1 MALHIPSSMRVFLL
15 VFLGLN
21 LLQSGSTPLLYD
33 EAYFWYYAQNPSL
46 GFFEYPPM
54 IAWMIWVGERLFEGE
69 LGVRLLSTLMGSGT
83 ALFLWLSQER
93 PEKQDPRL
101 FALLFCAFP
110 LLHLYTFLSLPN
122 SALLFF
128 SAWGFYAFKCYSV
141 HKDIFNT
148 VFFGVSMAGILY
160 SEYLGIFLIA
170 VFPFARPAMVRESAY
185 WKAMGLCL
193 GLYLPH
199 LIWLGLND
207 WVSIRYT
214 FFERPLPLREPL
226 AFTSGTLLKLT
237 LVLGLMTP
245 FVYKG
250 LLKWSRENIISKAAF
265 YLSCTLLVFYFLSS
279 FQRPVSLQ
287 LLALFS
293 LPALLLTAAFLTES
307 TVWRKWIWPLA
318 GGQVILLLY
327 FRIALVIPQISLF
340 PHPAH
345 HIESWVEIMKSR
357 SDSLPLVFE
366 NNPQK
371 AALFSF
377 YTDQSSYSF
386 NTFNFRK
393 NQYNLDTLTEARL
406 RGERVSYVNEKDPL
420 AQDFTIKDTVYG
432 KLPVQDP
439 FYSYRNLEA
448 WLDTD
453 EVVSQNIGARKLLV
467 FNPYSDSIPIGQLN
481 IRVAFRDK
489 NRRILGTIPAPY
501 LPMPK
506 FSDEGIPL
514 DQTYLKRMDTTEF
527 RITLPL
533 EAPTE
538 ARYLQIALSEFGQLP
553 GLNSRPIRLKLEEKE
568 E

>member
-21 LLQSGSTPLLYD
+21 LLQSGTTPLLYD
-33 EAYFWYYAQNPSL
+33 EAYFWYYAQNPSF

-54 IAWMIWVGERLFEGE
+54 IAWMIWLGERLFDGE
-69 LGVRLLSTLMGSGT
+69 IGVRLLSTLMGSGT
-83 ALFLWLSQER
+83 VLFLWLSLDN
-93 PEKQDPRL
+93 PEKQNPRL

-128 SAWGFYAFKCYSV
+128 SAWGFYAFKRFSAQSDMV
-141 HKDIFNT
+141 NT
-148 VFFGVSMAGILY
+148 VFFGLGMAGILY
-160 SEYLGIFLIA
+160 SEYLGLFLIA
-170 VFPFARPAMVRESAY
+170 VFPLANPVLWQKSAF
-185 WKAMGLCL
+185 WKAIALCCA
-193 GLYLPH
+193 LYLPH
-199 LIWLGLND
+199 LFWLGLND
-207 WVSIRYT
+207 WVSLRYT

-237 LVLGLMTP
+237 LVLGVMTP
-245 FVYKG
+245 FAYKG
-250 LLKWSRENIISKAAF
+250 ILKWSREKIVSRAAF

-293 LPALLLTAAFLTES
+293 LPALLLTSAFLS
-307 TVWRKWIWPLA
+307 QPTVWRKWIWPLA

-327 FRIALVIPQISLF
+327 FRIALVIPQVSVF
-340 PHPAH
+340 PHPSH
-345 HIESWVEIMKSR
+345 HIKTWVEVMQNR
-357 SDSLPLVFE
+357 SDRLPLVFE

-377 YTDQSSYSF
+377 YTDQPSYSF

-393 NQYNLDTLTEARL
+393 NQYNLDTLTESEL
-406 RGERVSYVNEKDPL
+406 RGERVAYLSEQDPL
-420 AQDFTIKDTVYG
+420 AQDFTTKDTLYE

-439 FYSYRNLEA
+439 FYSYRNLQA

-453 EVVSQNIGARKLLV
+453 EVVSQHIGARKLLIY
-467 FNPYSDSIPIGQLN
+467 NPYHDSIPLGQLN

-489 NRRILGTIPAPY
+489 NRRILGTFAAPY
-501 LPMPK
+501 LPMPNLSK
-506 FSDEGIPL
+506 EGIPL
-514 DQTYLKRMDTTEF
+514 DQTYLKKMDTTEF

-533 EAPTE
+533 EAPNE